1 MTCLAI
7 RVRLARSVTHTT
19 GTVPVCR
26 LTAVRPGVPI
36 ATITAAPRDQCAAAR
51 WRQPWRTKLQNFIYF
66 VALVTAGTSPIR
78 KGHGIEQRPTRIA
91 GCSPLR
97 TCRWKRLRRYRSD
110 CEEVAHPRRRY
121 EYEAVF
127 QAQAELETG
136 MLAIDFEIEKEGMT
150 IPYSPLFNDI
160 RRNHGF
166 VDLRG
171 RPDLAIEI
179 PEGSQSPA
187 LKAIL
192 NLAPIAQLVAGGY
205 VQLMCA
211 SYSDRSPE
219 DYTTF
224 GYAIAQVL
232 GEKVQD
238 CNWFVRFVLKL
249 VVLSLDDFSG
259 AAPSL
264 WIWFYAIAETP
275 EAALASRESLIGE
288 LHDALVDEHFTSFF
302 EEERDDGERT
312 YP

>member
-1 MTCLAI
+1 VVPGQFGWQVGKA
-7 RVRLARSVTHTT
+7 SDTHT
-19 GTVPVCR
+19 GGIPSGDYEVV
-26 LTAVRPGVPI
+26 A
-36 ATITAAPRDQCAAAR
+36 RD
-51 WRQPWRTKLQNFIYF
+51 
-66 VALVTAGTSPIR
+66 
-78 KGHGIEQRPTRIA
+78 
-91 GCSPLR
+91 
-97 TCRWKRLRRYRSD
+97 
-110 CEEVAHPRRRY
+110 PRRGD

-127 QAQAELETG
+127 QTQAELVTG

-150 IPYSPLFNDI
+150 VPYPPLFNDI

-179 PEGSQSPA
+179 PESSQSPT

-192 NLAPIAQLVAGGY
+192 VELSEPDSPLFTLGCDLGTHEEPWREQSGRHVAGGY
-205 VQLMCA
+205 IQLMCT

-232 GEKVQD
+232 GEKAQD
-238 CNWFVRFVLKL
+238 YNWFVRLVLKL
-249 VVLSLDDFSG
+249 VVVSFEDFSG

-288 LHDALVDEHFTSFF
+288 LHRALIDERFTSFF

>member
-1 MTCLAI
+1 MPRAALEPAHSRAGLI
-7 RVRLARSVTHTT
+7 FGREDFVRHFNQD
-19 GTVPVCR
+19 GTS
-26 LTAVRPGVPI
+26 L
-36 ATITAAPRDQCAAAR
+36 AAAHGV
-51 WRQPWRTKLQNFIYF
+51 IS
-66 VALVTAGTSPIR
+66 AAHPIR
-78 KGHGIEQRPTRIA
+78 QFLHRM
-91 GCSPLR
+91 C
-97 TCRWKRLRRYRSD
+97 
-110 CEEVAHPRRRY
+110 H
-121 EYEAVF
+121 
-127 QAQAELETG
+127 
-136 MLAIDFEIEKEGMT
+136 
-150 IPYSPLFNDI
+150 NDI
-160 RRNHGF
+160 GRNHGF

-171 RPDLAIEI
+171 RPDFAIEI

-192 NLAPIAQLVAGGY
+192 VELSEPDSPLFTLGCDLGTHEEPWRVESARHVAGGY

-232 GEKVQD
+232 GEKAQD
-238 CNWFVRFVLKL
+238 YNWFVRFVLKL
-249 VVLSLDDFSG
+249 VVLSLEDFSG

-288 LHDALVDEHFTSFF
+288 LHRALVDERFTSFF
-302 EEERDDGERT
+302 EEERDDAERT

>member
-1 MTCLAI
+1 
-7 RVRLARSVTHTT
+7 
-19 GTVPVCR
+19 
-26 LTAVRPGVPI
+26 
-36 ATITAAPRDQCAAAR
+36 
-51 WRQPWRTKLQNFIYF
+51 
-66 VALVTAGTSPIR
+66 
-78 KGHGIEQRPTRIA
+78 
-91 GCSPLR
+91 
-97 TCRWKRLRRYRSD
+97 
-110 CEEVAHPRRRY
+110 
-121 EYEAVF
+121 
-127 QAQAELETG
+127 
-136 MLAIDFEIEKEGMT
+136 MLAIDFEIEKEGT
-150 IPYSPLFNDI
+150 TVPYPPLFNDI

-179 PEGSQSPA
+179 PEGSQSSA

-192 NLAPIAQLVAGGY
+192 VELSELDSPLFTLGCDLGTHEEPWREESARYVAGGY

-211 SYSDRSPE
+211 SYSDQSFE

-232 GEKVQD
+232 GEKAQD

-288 LHDALVDEHFTSFF
+288 LRRALVDERFTSFF
-302 EEERDDGERT
+302 EEERDDGEREGEC
-312 YP
+312 Y

>member
-1 MTCLAI
+1 
-7 RVRLARSVTHTT
+7 
-19 GTVPVCR
+19 
-26 LTAVRPGVPI
+26 
-36 ATITAAPRDQCAAAR
+36 
-51 WRQPWRTKLQNFIYF
+51 
-66 VALVTAGTSPIR
+66 
-78 KGHGIEQRPTRIA
+78 
-91 GCSPLR
+91 
-97 TCRWKRLRRYRSD
+97 
-110 CEEVAHPRRRY
+110 
-121 EYEAVF
+121 
-127 QAQAELETG
+127 

-224 GYAIAQVL
+224 GYAITQVL

>member
-1 MTCLAI
+1 LS
-7 RVRLARSVTHTT
+7 L
-19 GTVPVCR
+19 
-26 LTAVRPGVPI
+26 
-36 ATITAAPRDQCAAAR
+36 
-51 WRQPWRTKLQNFIYF
+51 
-66 VALVTAGTSPIR
+66 
-78 KGHGIEQRPTRIA
+78 IEQFGGALAETA
-91 GCSPLR
+91 F
-97 TCRWKRLRRYRSD
+97 D
-110 CEEVAHPRRRY
+110 PRRRY

-127 QAQAELETG
+127 QDQAELVTG

-150 IPYSPLFNDI
+150 VPYPPLSNDI
-160 RRNHGF
+160 RCNHGF

-192 NLAPIAQLVAGGY
+192 VELSEPDSHLFTLGCDLGTHEEPWRVESARHVAGGY

-232 GEKVQD
+232 GEKAQD
-238 CNWFVRFVLKL
+238 YNWFVRFVLKL
-249 VVLSLDDFSG
+249 VVLSLEDFSG

-288 LHDALVDEHFTSFF
+288 LHRALVDERFTSFF
-302 EEERDDGERT
+302 EEERDAGRT

>member
-1 MTCLAI
+1 
-7 RVRLARSVTHTT
+7 VRLLREKSEHFVLPGQFGWQVGKTSDTHTD
-19 GTVPVCR
+19 GIPSGDYEVV
-26 LTAVRPGVPI
+26 A
-36 ATITAAPRDQCAAAR
+36 RD
-51 WRQPWRTKLQNFIYF
+51 
-66 VALVTAGTSPIR
+66 
-78 KGHGIEQRPTRIA
+78 
-91 GCSPLR
+91 
-97 TCRWKRLRRYRSD
+97 
-110 CEEVAHPRRRY
+110 PRRGD

-127 QAQAELETG
+127 QAQAELVTG

-150 IPYSPLFNDI
+150 VPYPPLFNDI

-179 PEGSQSPA
+179 PESSQSPT

-192 NLAPIAQLVAGGY
+192 VELSEPDSPLFTLGCDLGTHEEPWREESARHVAGGY
-205 VQLMCA
+205 VQLMCT

-232 GEKVQD
+232 GEKAQD
-238 CNWFVRFVLKL
+238 YNWFVRFVLKL
-249 VVLSLDDFSG
+249 VALSLKDFSG

-288 LHDALVDEHFTSFF
+288 LHRALIDERFTSFF

>member
-1 MTCLAI
+1 MLDNDKAMEQ
-7 RVRLARSVTHTT
+7 RAR
-19 GTVPVCR
+19 R
-26 LTAVRPGVPI
+26 
-36 ATITAAPRDQCAAAR
+36 AAR
-51 WRQPWRTKLQNFIYF
+51 RCW
-66 VALVTAGTSPIR
+66 TSVLR
-78 KGHGIEQRPTRIA
+78 WD
-91 GCSPLR
+91 PLG
-97 TCRWKRLRRYRSD
+97 RLRRSCASD
-110 CEEVAHPRRRY
+110 PRRRY

-127 QAQAELETG
+127 QAQVELVTG

-150 IPYSPLFNDI
+150 VPYPQLFNDI
-160 RRNHGF
+160 GRNHRF

-192 NLAPIAQLVAGGY
+192 VELSEPDSPLFTLGCDLGTHEEPWREESARHIAGGY

-232 GEKVQD
+232 GEKAQD
-238 CNWFVRFVLKL
+238 YNWFVRFVLKL
-249 VVLSLDDFSG
+249 VVLSLEDFSG

-288 LHDALVDEHFTSFF
+288 LHRALVDERFTSFF
-302 EEERDDGERT
+302 EEERDDAERT

>member
-1 MTCLAI
+1 
-7 RVRLARSVTHTT
+7 
-19 GTVPVCR
+19 
-26 LTAVRPGVPI
+26 
-36 ATITAAPRDQCAAAR
+36 
-51 WRQPWRTKLQNFIYF
+51 
-66 VALVTAGTSPIR
+66 
-78 KGHGIEQRPTRIA
+78 
-91 GCSPLR
+91 
-97 TCRWKRLRRYRSD
+97 
-110 CEEVAHPRRRY
+110 
-121 EYEAVF
+121 
-127 QAQAELETG
+127 

-150 IPYSPLFNDI
+150 IPYSPLFNDT

-232 GEKVQD
+232 GEKAQD
-238 CNWFVRFVLKL
+238 YSWFVRFVLKL

-264 WIWFYAIAETP
+264 WIWFYAIGETP
-275 EAALASRESLIGE
+275 EAALASRESLTGE